1 MYLIAAVIIVFVL
14 AQSIFFLVKAWK
26 QGKKIGL
33 DVKSMRDTVTSS
45 ALFTIAPAIAIVAT
59 VITLAYS
66 LGLILP
72 WIRLSVIGNI
82 SYEASAAE
90 AALNALGKNL
100 SQPIESMADFGA
112 VAWVMTIGSVFPLVL
127 IPIFLKKL
135 QGKVGKAAKTN
146 AKWADTM
153 AAAAFIGLIA
163 AFISRAIAGAGKKD
177 VVGDGSGVLSVTA
190 LVVSVIVMM
199 ILQKLCAKFSLK
211 RFEAFTMPVS
221 MIFGMAAAMVA
232 AQVLPEN
239 IAFIEWRG

>member
-1 MYLIAAVIIVFVL
+1 MYALAAMIIVLVL

-26 QGKKIGL
+26 QGKKIGI
-33 DVKSMRDTVTSS
+33 DVKKMRDTVTAS

-66 LGLILP
+66 LGFILP
-72 WIRLSVIGNI
+72 WIRLSIIGNI

-100 SQPIESMADFGA
+100 SQPIENMADFGA
-112 VAWVMTIGSVFPLVL
+112 VAWVMTIGSVFPLIL

-135 QGKVGKAAKTN
+135 QGRVVKTN
-146 AKWADTM
+146 NKWGDIM
-153 AAAAFIGLIA
+153 SAAAFIGLIA

-177 VVGDGSGVLSVTA
+177 VIGDGAGVLSVIA
-190 LVVSVIVMM
+190 LIVSVITML
-199 ILQKLCAKFSLK
+199 ILQKVSKKFNLD

-221 MIFGMAAAMVA
+221 MICGMGAAMLF
-232 AQVLPEN
+232 AQILPEN